1 MFSPITRQ
9 ILVSDHRDYVGKAM
23 LVLST
28 ITIKIGGGV
37 LKHLNIGERERE
49 NRQRQR
55 NRQTERQR
63 QRIYYF
69 ILKV

>member
-28 ITIKIGGGV
+28 ITIRIGGGV
-37 LKHLNIGERERE
+37 PKHLNIGERERE
-49 NRQRQR
+49 RERERDRQTDRD
-55 NRQTERQR
+55 RQTER
-63 QRIYYF
+63 IY
-69 ILKV
+69 